1 MSMTVISVNVAPP
14 TEVPHGDASVLTG
27 IFKPP
32 VQGPVAARKLNL
44 EGDGQADL
52 VHHGGE
58 SKAVYAYALEH
69 YDYWQKMLDRPAMP
83 YGQFGENLT
92 VAGLDEAD
100 LCVGDQ
106 LAIGDALF
114 VISQPRVPC
123 FKLGIRMGDKRMPR
137 LFAQS
142 LRTDVYLRVLREGTL
157 AAGDVVQVQARS
169 EHRLSIKRL
178 FDAYLKPTD
187 ADALA
192 LLKHA
197 LDIPELSPQW
207 HAHISDRLARR
218 PVREPAA
225 GADTSPN

>member
-1 MSMTVISVNVAPP
+1 MSMTLISVNVARP

-27 IFKPP
+27 IFKRPI
-32 VQGPVAARKLNL
+32 QGPVAVRKLNL
-44 EGDGQADL
+44 EGDAQGDL

-69 YDYWQKMLDRPAMP
+69 YDYWQKVLDRTVMP

-123 FKLGIRMGDKRMPR
+123 FKLGIRMGDERMPR

-142 LRTDVYLRVLREGTL
+142 LRTGVYLRVLREGTL
-157 AAGDVVQVQARS
+157 AAGDAVHLQARS

-178 FDAYLKPTD
+178 FDAYLKPND
-187 ADALA
+187 AEALA
-192 LLKHA
+192 LLKRA
-197 LDIPELSPQW
+197 LDITELSPEW
-207 HAHISDRLARR
+207 HAHISHRLQRR
-218 PVREPAA
+218 SEPKPAA
-225 GADTSPN
+225 AADTSQG